1 MTVTKQSGPDSEQ
14 MVTFDVGGNEV
25 KAPITGRIDI
35 TKEIGDNNKVG
46 DLILAK
52 MDEKDVVS
60 YRKQIDEFSTKVLNN
75 IEKEVFGYFKDLQK
89 ALVDARERSKV
100 YATTGE
106 RKQGQEAV
114 KAINSAKENQ
124 EKIQNVFDNPAPAA
138 TKESKISD
146 LDKLILEVLKEN
158 T

>member
-1 MTVTKQSGPDSEQ
+1 
-14 MVTFDVGGNEV
+14 VTFNVGGKEV
-25 KAPITGRIDI
+25 KAPITGRLDI
-35 TKEIGDNNKVG
+35 TKEIGNDNKVG

-52 MDEKDVVS
+52 MDKKDVVS
-60 YRKQIDEFSTKVLNN
+60 YRKQIDEFSTTVLKD

-100 YATTGE
+100 YAATGE
-106 RKQGQEAV
+106 REQGEEAV

-124 EKIQNVFDNPAPAA
+124 EKIQNVFDNPAPA
-138 TKESKISD
+138 TTSESKMSD